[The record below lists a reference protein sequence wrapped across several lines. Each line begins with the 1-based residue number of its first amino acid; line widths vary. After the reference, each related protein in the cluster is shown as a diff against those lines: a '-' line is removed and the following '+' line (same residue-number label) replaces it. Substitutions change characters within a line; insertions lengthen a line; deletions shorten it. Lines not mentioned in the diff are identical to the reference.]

1 MINKRFQK
9 FLFLLVITFLSFT
22 ILPAFSD
29 INDKNIFSAVYYL
42 GILSGVICIIV
53 GIFGLIKN
61 VVKHGILA
69 IVVGS
74 ILIGISSYMP
84 PVLIEMGHLNF
95 IALGF
100 MVVIYSGALYFLGY
114 VFVKSRAAQYSKYFF
129 DASAIVAFF
138 GIFIIELIIF
148 SVYISVSKF
157 PLEECKG
164 EINFLETKNFFFCIF
179 LGKKLVGEQSLWMW
193 LSFLIF
199 GIILPFSVV
208 FSMTFGLFFGMGLD
222 KMFGP
227 YGKPVVSIIAFATAM
242 FGMRQLIGPF
252 LIDLLAYGVWGI
264 FGVMIAFIVASAIR
278 FIGMRFLEDVEHIK
292 QSIYGEFRIS
302 VFSKLNYIKE
312 SLKEISGTVSDTSTP
327 KGALEEAKTIVQNI
341 ITVLEGYLKDRD
353 PEISVYASS
362 LLAIAKNLQQEIEKR
377 LQEQQKSS

>member
-9 FLFLLVITFLSFT
+9 ILFLLVITFLSFT

-29 INDKNIFSAVYYL
+29 TNNKNIFSAVYYL
-42 GILSGVICIIV
+42 GIFSGVICIIA
-53 GIFGLIKN
+53 GILGLIK
-61 VVKHGILA
+61 KAAKQGILA

-84 PVLIEMGHLNF
+84 PVLIEMGLLNF

-100 MVVIYSGALYFLGY
+100 IVVIYSGALYFLGY
-114 VFVKSRAAQYSKYFF
+114 VFVKSKAAQYSKYFF

-157 PLEECKG
+157 PLEECEG
-164 EINFLETKNFFFCIF
+164 EINFLETQNFFFCVF

-208 FSMTFGLFFGMGLD
+208 FSITFGLFFGMGLD
-222 KMFGP
+222 KMFGH
-227 YGKPVVSIIAFATAM
+227 YGKSVVSIIAFATAM

-278 FIGMRFLEDVEHIK
+278 FIGMRFLEDVKHI
-292 QSIYGEFRIS
+292 QESIYGVFKVSKFSSLIKIKDELQNISRIINDPS
-302 VFSKLNYIKE
+302 VTKDALQTSLRLVESIITSLEGMSKSDDI
-312 SLKEISGTVSDTSTP
+312 EISTYAFGLLKNAEDI
-327 KGALEEAKTIVQNI
+327 KRQIEEK
-341 ITVLEGYLKDRD
+341 LK
-353 PEISVYASS
+353 
-362 LLAIAKNLQQEIEKR
+362 KFT
-377 LQEQQKSS
+377 